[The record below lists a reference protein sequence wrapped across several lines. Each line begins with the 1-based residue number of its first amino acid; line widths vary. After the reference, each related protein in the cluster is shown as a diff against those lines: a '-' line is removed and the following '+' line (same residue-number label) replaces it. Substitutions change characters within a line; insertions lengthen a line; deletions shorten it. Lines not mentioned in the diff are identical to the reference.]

1 VPAAEAGGA
10 VNDLLKQRRDG
21 SYLALMAY
29 TTRTDASEA
38 ALLRARERVRSSA
51 RLATTAGYGPR
62 FLHSTGQL
70 HKGGPPVGLFLQ
82 IIERDPVDVEVP
94 GEPYGFSIL
103 KQAQSLGDLQSLESR
118 NYPVLRVDLGE
129 EPEAGWRALANAI
142 QEAVR

>member
-1 VPAAEAGGA
+1 MPAAEAGGA

-29 TTRTDASEA
+29 TTRTDASETA
-38 ALLRARERVRSSA
+38 LRAARARVRDGA

-82 IIERDPVDVEVP
+82 IVQRDPVDVEVP

-103 KQAQSLGDLQSLESR
+103 KQAQSLGDLQSLQSR

-129 EPEAGWRALANAI
+129 EPETGWRTLTSSI
-142 QEAVR
+142 EEATR